1 MSAIHHYEVQG
12 IPLRLLTASEIAIRF
27 VVVAGHSPRDQ
38 LIDVMALLL
47 YRFFMPTITMT
58 GQTFTATV

>member
-1 MSAIHHYEVQG
+1 
-12 IPLRLLTASEIAIRF
+12 LLTASEIAIRF

-47 YRFFMPTITMT
+47 YRFFLPAVTMT
-58 GQTFTATV
+58 GQTFTARA